1 MISDQASSC
10 SSSPAPS
17 FPASPA
23 PSSPTGP
30 ARLGAPFWRLFASSG
45 ASNLSDGVL
54 QAALPLLAATLT
66 RDPLAVS
73 ALASLA
79 FLPWL
84 LFALPAGT
92 LVDRVNRR
100 TAMAAANVARGVL
113 LAGMA
118 VAVATGVASLPLL
131 YVLAFLLGCA
141 ETVYDSAARA
151 MLPAVVARSQLER
164 GNSLLSTAE
173 SVGNIFLGA
182 PVGAWLFAI
191 AASIP
196 LWGNAGAYLV
206 AAGLI
211 LTVAGRH
218 RAERAA
224 RTSVRADM
232 GEGLRWLARH
242 LLLRTLMVTT
252 GLSALLQSL
261 VNGIMVLFALQNLGL
276 SERGFGVLLA
286 VAGVGAVLGSVF
298 SPRLTAWLGRTRAMG
313 LCELT
318 GSVALV
324 VMALAQQPVVGMAMF
339 AVSAGSIS
347 AFNVQIMSVRQAI
360 IPEAL
365 FGRVQGAYRTVIW
378 GGIPLGSVAG
388 GALGGAFGLTTVFA
402 VAGGAGVLVALA
414 TWAVLHRHRRLI
426 AAAFAHEPQMA
437 RESRASGTDDGR
449 G

>member
-1 MISDQASSC
+1 VTK
-10 SSSPAPS
+10 PA
-17 FPASPA
+17 AA
-23 PSSPTGP
+23 P
-30 ARLGAPFWRLFASSG
+30 AREAQAPPSRLGGPFWRLFASSS

-66 RDPLAVS
+66 RNPLAVS

-92 LVDRVNRR
+92 LVDRMNRR
-100 TAMAAANVARGVL
+100 TAMAAANVVRGAL

-118 VAVATGVASLPLL
+118 IAVAAGLASLPLL

-151 MLPAVVARSQLER
+151 MLPAVIDRSQLEK
-164 GNSLLSTAE
+164 GNSLLTTAE

-182 PVGAWLFAI
+182 PIGAWLFAI

-196 LWGNAGAYLV
+196 LWGNAGAYLL

-211 LTVAGRH
+211 LMVSGRFRADRVGAGG
-218 RAERAA
+218 
-224 RTSVRADM
+224 RTTVRADM
-232 GEGLRWLARH
+232 VEGLRWLARH
-242 LLLRTLMVTT
+242 RLLRTLMVTT

-261 VNGIMVLFALQNLGL
+261 VSGIMVLFALENLGL
-276 SERGFGVLLA
+276 SERGFGVMLA
-286 VAGVGAVLGSVF
+286 VAGVGAVLGSVL
-298 SPRLTAWLGRTRAMG
+298 SPVLTARLGRPAAMG
-313 LCELT
+313 LCELA
-318 GSVALV
+318 SAIALV
-324 VMALAQQPVVGMAMF
+324 VMACVQHPAVGMAMF
-339 AVSAGSIS
+339 AVSAGAVS

-378 GGIPLGSVAG
+378 GGIPLGSLAG

-402 VAGGAGVLVALA
+402 VAGGLGIGVGVA
-414 TWAVLHRHRRLI
+414 TWAVLHRHRADI
-426 AAAFAHEPQMA
+426 AAAFRPD
-437 RESRASGTDDGR
+437 RAQTPDPAG
-449 G
+449 

>member
-1 MISDQASSC
+1 VTPPTTQ
-10 SSSPAPS
+10 PTTAPDRRTRTR
-17 FPASPA
+17 
-23 PSSPTGP
+23 PSQ
-30 ARLGAPFWRLFASSG
+30 LGGPFWRLFASSS

-92 LVDRVNRR
+92 LVDRMNRR
-100 TAMAAANVARGVL
+100 TAMAAANIGRGVL

-118 VAVATGVASLPLL
+118 VAVSTGLASLPLL

-141 ETVYDSAARA
+141 ETIYDSAARA
-151 MLPAVVARSQLER
+151 MLPAVIDRSQLER
-164 GNSLLSTAE
+164 GNSLLTTAE

-182 PVGAWLFAI
+182 PIGAWLFAI

-196 LWGNAGAYLV
+196 LWGNAGAYLL

-211 LTVAGRH
+211 LVVAGRF
-218 RAERAA
+218 RPERAA

-232 GEGLRWLARH
+232 VEGLRWLARH
-242 LLLRTLMVTT
+242 RLLRTLMVTT
-252 GLSALLQSL
+252 GLSSVLQSL
-261 VNGIMVLFALQNLGL
+261 VNGIMVLFALENLGL

-286 VAGVGAVLGSVF
+286 VAGVGAVLGSVL
-298 SPRLTAWLGRTRAMG
+298 SPRLTARLGRPATMG

-318 GSVALV
+318 GAAALV
-324 VMALAQQPVVGMAMF
+324 VMAIVQHTAVGMAMF
-339 AVSAGSIS
+339 ALSAGAVS

-378 GGIPLGSVAG
+378 GGIPLGALAG
-388 GALGGAFGLTTVFA
+388 GALGGAFGLTAVFA
-402 VAGGAGVLVALA
+402 LAGGLGIGVALA
-414 TWAVLHRHRRLI
+414 TWAVLHRHRADI
-426 AAAFAHEPQMA
+426 EAAFAQEPD
-437 RESRASGTDDGR
+437 RAPGPVG
-449 G
+449 

>member
-1 MISDQASSC
+1 MPPSAQPTIAPDPRTQKGSS
-10 SSSPAPS
+10 
-17 FPASPA
+17 
-23 PSSPTGP
+23 
-30 ARLGAPFWRLFASSG
+30 RLGGPFWRLFASSS

-92 LVDRVNRR
+92 LVDRINRR
-100 TAMAAANVARGVL
+100 TAMAAANIGRGVL

-118 VAVATGVASLPLL
+118 VAVSTGLASLPLL

-141 ETVYDSAARA
+141 ETIYDSAARA
-151 MLPAVVARSQLER
+151 MLPAVIDRSQLER
-164 GNSLLSTAE
+164 GNSLLTTAE

-182 PVGAWLFAI
+182 PIGAWLFAI

-196 LWGNAGAYLV
+196 LWGNAGAYLL

-211 LTVAGRH
+211 LIVAGRF
-218 RAERAA
+218 RPERAR

-232 GEGLRWLARH
+232 AEGLRWLARH
-242 LLLRTLMVTT
+242 RLLRTLMVTV
-252 GLSALLQSL
+252 GAAALLQSM
-261 VNGIMVLFALQNLGL
+261 VNGIMVLFALENLGL

-286 VAGVGAVLGSVF
+286 VAGVGAVIGSVL
-298 SPRLTAWLGRTRAMG
+298 SPRLTRLLGRPRAMG
-313 LCELT
+313 LCDLV
-318 GSVALV
+318 GSLALA
-324 VMALAQQPVVGMAMF
+324 VMALVQLPAVGMIMF
-339 AVSAGSIS
+339 AVSAGTVS

-378 GGIPLGSVAG
+378 GGIPLGTLAG

-402 VAGGAGVLVALA
+402 VAGGAGAVVSLG
-414 TWAVLHRHRRLI
+414 TWWILHRHRAMI
-426 AAAFAHEPQMA
+426 DAAFDTDPAPEADPVAH
-437 RESRASGTDDGR
+437 
-449 G
+449 